1 MNVLE
6 LKGNLRIV
14 LRKAFN
20 VILLGH
26 SIDWPSISCS
36 LTPPI

>member
-1 MNVLE
+1 MILLNMNVLE

-20 VILLGH
+20 VILLDHYMIGH
-26 SIDWPSISCS
+26 
-36 LTPPI
+36 